1 MIPALS
7 QNSLPVGILMNR
19 ASFPRLPGDI
29 GNPATFPFAVRYRMV
44 PGTTYHD
51 VVEALQEE
59 RLLVPFIAAAQA
71 LEQEGVCA
79 ITTSCGFLAMFQK
92 EVAAAVNIPVFCSSL
107 LQGGFVSDQLP
118 EGKILGILTANSEK
132 LTERHFK
139 GVGID
144 RVEKVVYGMQ
154 GTHFYHIFVDNNTD
168 LNFELAQQEMV
179 DQAKKMVA
187 EHPNVGAIVFEC
199 TNMPPYAKAVQ
210 EATGLPVYDITTLA
224 NYVMESANRKLF

>member
-1 MIPALS
+1 MEKTL
-7 QNSLPVGILMNR
+7 GILMLNTQ
-19 ASFPRLPGDI
+19 FPRIPGDV
-29 GNPATFPFAVRYRMV
+29 GNPETFDFPIRK
-44 PGTTYHD
+44 
-51 VVEALQEE
+51 
-59 RLLVPFIAAAQA
+59 LLVEGANPQSVVMKADPSLLEPFIRAAKQ
-71 LEQEGVCA
+71 LEAEGVSA

-107 LQGGFVSDQLP
+107 LQGGFVANQLP

-144 RVEKVVYGMQ
+144 QVEKVVYGMQ
-154 GTHFYHIFVDNNTD
+154 GTHFYHIFVDDNTD

-224 NYVMESANRKLF
+224 NYVVGGAHRERF

>member
-1 MIPALS
+1 MENTL
-7 QNSLPVGILMNR
+7 GILMLDTK
-19 ASFPRLPGDI
+19 FPRIPGDV
-29 GNPATFPFAVRYRMV
+29 GNPETFDYPIRKLIVEGANPQSVVMKADPSLLEPFTR
-44 PGTTYHD
+44 
-51 VVEALQEE
+51 
-59 RLLVPFIAAAQA
+59 AAQQ
-71 LEQEGVCA
+71 LEAEGVSA

>member
-1 MIPALS
+1 MEKTL
-7 QNSLPVGILMNR
+7 GILMLDTK
-19 ASFPRLPGDI
+19 FPRIPGDV
-29 GNPATFPFAVRYRMV
+29 GNPETFDYPIHKLIVEGANPQSVVMKADPSLLEPFTRAAKQL
-44 PGTTYHD
+44 
-51 VVEALQEE
+51 EA
-59 RLLVPFIAAAQA
+59 
-71 LEQEGVCA
+71 EGVSA